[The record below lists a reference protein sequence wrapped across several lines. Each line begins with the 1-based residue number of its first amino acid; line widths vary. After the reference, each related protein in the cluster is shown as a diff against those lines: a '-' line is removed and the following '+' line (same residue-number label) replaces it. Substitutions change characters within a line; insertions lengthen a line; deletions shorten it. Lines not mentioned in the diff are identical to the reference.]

1 MDDFEVFKI
10 SLEKIIVDVVNTA
23 RELEWEVE
31 PADVTAALQS
41 HDNTWTAEELFHRDK
56 QRNWF
61 LEMEFTAGKVAV
73 KTAEMTTKD

>member
-1 MDDFEVFKI
+1 MDDFEVFKT

-41 HDNTWTAEELFHRDK
+41 HDKTWTAEELFHRDK